1 MRTAC
6 AILTLFIS
14 ACASAPPPKTERY
27 TVLMLG
33 NPAGEQTTTIL
44 PTGERRY
51 HFTYNDR
58 GRGPKIDSL
67 VRFDANGF
75 PVHFHTTGIDY
86 LKNPVDEQFD
96 VTGNLARWKNYGV
109 ESTLPVIEPRF
120 YIGIDSAPEELANLA
135 RVLLAS
141 ADRCA
146 NLYPSGR
153 ACIEKVQ
160 TITASEP
167 ITQYAITGLGF
178 EPSTV
183 WLDADHD
190 FYAIASSW
198 LTVIR
203 AGSESFAKTLVLAEE
218 DETSRRRA
226 AMVSRLRHRPTRPL
240 VIRNARMF
248 DARAGSVQDGM
259 AVIIEGDRILG
270 VEHDAGVVAPPNAE
284 IIEARGR
291 MLLPGLWDMHFH
303 GTEGLL
309 NLAAGVTSVRSMGDD
324 FESIT
329 RMRREV
335 DEGTVIG
342 PRVVMA
348 GFIDGSGPYK
358 VSSDIADTEE
368 EARALIDRYAGA
380 GFQSIKI
387 YSSIKP
393 ELVPF
398 LVRYS
403 HEKGLRISGHIPA
416 GMFAEDLVRLG
427 FDEIQHANM
436 LFLNFYKD
444 VTDTRTPLRFTA
456 VGDRGADLDLRS
468 PEVRTFIALLK
479 ERNVVIDPTLGA
491 FQGLLMARPGKVN
504 PTLAAV
510 IDRLPVTVQRFARS
524 GGLPVDA
531 AKDVRYTAS
540 FRRMQDFVAELW
552 RSGITLVAGT
562 DNMPGF
568 TLHHELEL
576 WVDAGIPAPDVL
588 RIATLGAAQVAKRDA
603 DLGTIEAGKLADLVL
618 VDGDP
623 TKDIRDIRRVVTTI
637 KNGEVYDSS
646 RLYEAVGVAMVSGE

>member
-6 AILTLFIS
+6 AILTLLIT
-14 ACASAPPPKTERY
+14 ACATAPAPKTERY

-44 PTGERRY
+44 PNGERRY
-51 HFTYNDR
+51 HFTFTDR
-58 GRGPKIDSL
+58 GRGPKIDSV
-67 VRFDANGF
+67 VRLDAKGF
-75 PVHFHTTGIDY
+75 PVHFHATGTDY

-96 VTGNLARWKNYGV
+96 ITGSNARWKNYGV
-109 ESTLPVIEPRF
+109 ETTLPATEPRF
-120 YIGIDSAPEELANLA
+120 YVGIESAPEELANLA

-160 TITASEP
+160 TVIASEP
-167 ITQYAITGLGF
+167 ITQYAITGLAF
-178 EPSTV
+178 EPNSV
-183 WLDADHD
+183 WLNSDHE

-203 AGSESFAKTLVLAEE
+203 AGSESFEETLVRKEE

-226 AMVSRLRHRPTRPL
+226 AMVSQLRHRPTRPL
-240 VIRNARMF
+240 VIRNARVF
-248 DARAGSVQDGM
+248 DARTGSVQDGM
-259 AVIIEGDRILG
+259 VVIIEGDRIVG
-270 VEHDAGVVAPPNAE
+270 VEHDAGVVPPPNAE
-284 IIEARGR
+284 IIDARGR
-291 MLLPGLWDMHFH
+291 MLLPGLWDMHSH

-329 RMRREV
+329 RMRRET

-348 GFIDGSGPYK
+348 GLIDGSGPYK
-358 VSSDIADTEE
+358 ISTAIADTEE
-368 EARALIDRYAGA
+368 QAQALIDRYAAA

-427 FDEIQHANM
+427 FDEIQHTNM

-456 VGDRGADLDLRS
+456 VGDRGADLDLQS
-468 PEVRTFIALLK
+468 PEVRSFIALLK

-540 FRRMQDFVAELW
+540 FRRIQDFVAELW
-552 RSGITLVAGT
+552 RNGITLVAGT

-603 DLGTIEAGKLADLVL
+603 DLGTIEAGKLADLIL

-623 TKDIRDIRRVVTTI
+623 TKDIRHIRRVVTTI
-637 KNGEVYDSS
+637 KNGEVYDTA
-646 RLYEAVGVAMVSGE
+646 RLYGAVGVLGE